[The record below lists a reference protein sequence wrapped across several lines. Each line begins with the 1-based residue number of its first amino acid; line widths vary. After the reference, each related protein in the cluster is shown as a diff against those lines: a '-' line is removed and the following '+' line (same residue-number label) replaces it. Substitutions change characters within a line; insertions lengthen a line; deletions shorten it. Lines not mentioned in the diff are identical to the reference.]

1 MRFLDW
7 FLLLFIFTF
16 TIPRSVEAQ
25 NRAGSWKLDDVFLL
39 LIWKIF
45 ICLYLWCWSWIGFIS
60 LDCGLVPENTTY
72 VENTINITY
81 KSDADYIDSG
91 SVGKIKDAYTT
102 QFQRQLWS
110 LRSFP
115 DGKRNCYNVNVTA
128 NSKYLIRGSFVYGNY
143 DGLNQLPSF
152 DLHIGP
158 NKWSSVTIEG
168 VANFSMTEIIHV
180 VTQERLQVCLVK
192 TGPTTPFISSL
203 ELRPLP
209 NQSYVTETGSLTRF
223 ARVFFSTS
231 SSVIRLQKTIFLHN
245 FLKTV

>member
-1 MRFLDW
+1 MVL
-7 FLLLFIFTF
+7 
-16 TIPRSVEAQ
+16 
-25 NRAGSWKLDDVFLL
+25 
-39 LIWKIF
+39 
-45 ICLYLWCWSWIGFIS
+45 SWIGFIS
-60 LDCGLVPENTTY
+60 LDCGLVPKNTNY
-72 VENTINITY
+72 VEKTTNIRY

-91 SVGKIKDAYTT
+91 SVGKVNDAYKT
-102 QFQRQLWS
+102 QFQQQLWS

-115 DGKRNCYNVNVTA
+115 EGRRNCYNVNVTA

-158 NKWSSVTIEG
+158 NKWSSVTIVG

-203 ELRPLP
+203 ELRPL
-209 NQSYVTETGSLTRF
+209 NNKSYVTQTGSLKRF
-223 ARVFFSTS
+223 ARRYFS
-231 SSVIRLQKTIFLHN
+231 SSSRVIRLDYLHCSSFSALSFLNSISHS
-245 FLKTV
+245 FSYT